1 MDLRKDNFMKKSK
14 VGTSDASSDVGY
26 GKPPKATRFQKGR
39 SGNPKGRQRGDE
51 NLLAVF
57 KRMASKRIKI
67 KEGDRWRTITMADA
81 IILQNYQAALQRDQI
96 AMSNIIRLAEESGE
110 LIDRTDVKQ
119 VGRPAIFPIRAK
131 SIEEFLA
138 RWGRTVETE

>member
-1 MDLRKDNFMKKSK
+1 MKKSK
-14 VGTSDASSDVGY
+14 LETSDTSSDVGY
-26 GKPPKATRFQKGR
+26 GKPPKATRFRKGR

-51 NLLAVF
+51 NLLSVF
-57 KRMASKRIKI
+57 KRMVTKRIKI

-81 IILQNYQAALQRDQI
+81 IILQNYRAALQRDQI

-119 VGRPAIFPIRAK
+119 VGMPIAFPVK
-131 SIEEFLA
+131 SNNMEELLA
-138 RWGRTVETE
+138 EFGRKVGE